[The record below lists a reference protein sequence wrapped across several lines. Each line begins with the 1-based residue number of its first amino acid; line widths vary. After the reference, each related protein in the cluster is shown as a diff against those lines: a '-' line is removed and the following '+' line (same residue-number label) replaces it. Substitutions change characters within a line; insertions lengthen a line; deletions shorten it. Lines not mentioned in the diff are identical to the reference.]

1 MYVKHI
7 RDYSVVDTFPANP
20 NHYRYSPLRYKGTM
34 RRFIVNSID
43 MSAFLNTSMLVS
55 IKRRA
60 LSPHANIRYTIDA
73 PMEYKRMLFFN
84 IKW

>member
-1 MYVKHI
+1 
-7 RDYSVVDTFPANP
+7 
-20 NHYRYSPLRYKGTM
+20 
-34 RRFIVNSID
+34 